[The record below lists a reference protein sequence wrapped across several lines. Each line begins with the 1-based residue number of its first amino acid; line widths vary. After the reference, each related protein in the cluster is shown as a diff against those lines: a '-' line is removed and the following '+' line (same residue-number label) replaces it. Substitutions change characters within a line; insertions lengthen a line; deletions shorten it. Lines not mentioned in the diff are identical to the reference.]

1 MFLTDIYNH
10 CGEKEEEADQT
21 LQVSRKVLCSDF
33 LAKTKMLHLM
43 LMPGRTW
50 YSRIVVVGIG
60 DFVVV
65 VLVLVA
71 SDVLDAV
78 AADVLG
84 AGGNPRVH
92 A

>member
-1 MFLTDIYNH
+1 
-10 CGEKEEEADQT
+10 
-21 LQVSRKVLCSDF
+21 
-33 LAKTKMLHLM
+33 MLHLM
-43 LMPGRTW
+43 LMPGRTR
-50 YSRIVVVGIG
+50 YSCIVVVGIG
-60 DFVVV
+60 GFVVV